1 MPYIRIFKNGQI
13 INLLVENETIGEIKN
28 FLKKKLNNR
37 YLTIFSGGEE
47 MENNFVLDRDMELR
61 LVEYQCLIDKLI
73 YVDHILPTTD
83 FNRVNYA
90 CGLLDSQ
97 LKLEKT
103 DTVVRKIKSIPQ
115 PGTPG
120 EREESNILYDIF
132 YGYLFLYRLKK
143 ILGVQLKPSTIPID
157 YRVYEIGGSM
167 DWHRDTI
174 LDQEYPQIEI
184 VFTLENQSDSTT
196 EWLDDNTNEI
206 HSIWTHPNSIVIT
219 QGGGVYH
226 RVLPVKKGSR
236 SIIKIAYNL
245 L

>member
-1 MPYIRIFKNGQI
+1 MPYIRIFKNGQLI
-13 INLLVENETIGEIKN
+13 ELRAENKTIGEIKN

-37 YLTIFSGGEE
+37 YITLFSNEE
-47 MENNFVLDRDMELR
+47 LDNNFIVESDITLE

-73 YVDHILPTTD
+73 YVDHILPTSD

-103 DTVVRKIKSIPQ
+103 DTVVRKIVSIPP
-115 PGTPG
+115 PGTPW
-120 EREESNILYDIF
+120 EKKENILYDVF
-132 YGYLFLYRLKK
+132 YGEFFLSRLKK
-143 ILGVQLKPSTIPID
+143 IVGLQLKPSTIPID

-167 DWHRDTI
+167 NWHRDTI
-174 LDQEYPQIEI
+174 LSRDYPQIEI
-184 VFTLENQSDSTT
+184 VFTLENNSDSTT
-196 EWLDDNTNEI
+196 EWLDDDTNEI
-206 HSIWTHPNSIVIT
+206 HSIWTSPNSIVIT

-236 SIIKIAYNL
+236 SIIKIAYNVV
-245 L
+245 

>member
-1 MPYIRIFKNGQI
+1 MSYIRIFKNGQLI
-13 INLLVENETIGEIKN
+13 ELRAENERIGEIKN
-28 FLKKKLNNR
+28 FLKKNLNNR
-37 YLTIFSGGEE
+37 YITLFSNEE
-47 MENNFVLDRDMELR
+47 ELDNNFVVDRDITLD

-73 YVDHILPTTD
+73 YLDHILPTSD

-103 DTVVRKIKSIPQ
+103 DTVVRKIASLAQ

-120 EREESNILYDIF
+120 EKKENNILYDIF
-132 YGYLFLYRLKK
+132 YGDLFLYRLKK
-143 ILGVQLKPSTIPID
+143 ILGLDLKPSTIPID
-157 YRVYEIGGSM
+157 YRVYEVGGSM

-174 LDQEYPQIEI
+174 LSRDFPQIEI
-184 VFTLENQSDSTT
+184 VFTLENYSDSTT
-196 EWLDDNTNEI
+196 EWLDDDTNEI
-206 HSIWTHPNSIVIT
+206 YSIWTYPNSIVIT

-236 SIIKIAYNL
+236 TIIKIAYNL